1 MNILIALLVAVV
13 IGLLAGVMLALASH
27 FFKVE
32 ENETVKAVRE
42 CLPGANCGACG
53 FAGCDAYADAVAN
66 GKAEALEFNIT
77 DKSRITNIPLQE
89 LNIRE
94 NTLIGSIYRNGQVIF
109 PSGQDMIMVGDTVMV
124 VLSGYRLSDIEDI
137 LEDSK

>member
-66 GKAEALEFNIT
+66 GKAEANLC
-77 DKSRITNIPLQE
+77 IP
-89 LNIRE
+89 
-94 NTLIGSIYRNGQVIF
+94 GGPDVAGQL
-109 PSGQDMIMVGDTVMV
+109 SA
-124 VLSGYRLSDIEDI
+124 VLGVEVSVEAPKVAYVNCLRD
-137 LEDSK
+137 